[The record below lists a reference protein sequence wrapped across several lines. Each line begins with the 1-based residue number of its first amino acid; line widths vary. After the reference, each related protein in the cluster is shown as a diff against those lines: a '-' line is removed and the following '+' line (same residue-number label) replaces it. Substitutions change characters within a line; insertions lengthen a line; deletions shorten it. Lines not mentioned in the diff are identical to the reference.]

1 MDDTLR
7 LLVIADVH
15 FVGEARHECAIPA
28 RRAAFGLELV
38 QRAVAL
44 AHELRLAPDAVVLL
58 GDLVDNGGAEGAR
71 RDLEAVRD
79 AVAKLRAPVIA
90 VPGNHDGDRAQFES
104 VFAAAAAPLDIKG
117 CLVHPFADE
126 FDAHDRAE
134 RATGNTA
141 ALLDAARVGPSRRIV
156 AIQHNPVHPPI
167 EGDYPYMLT
176 NRAEVMRAYR
186 DAGVVLSLSG
196 HYHPGQDTTRV
207 DGVCY
212 ATCPSLCEPPHS
224 FAMAHV
230 GRDAVRVE
238 RHSLSVG
245 EGVPGAASI
254 EDFHCHTQFGYCANG
269 ITIERA
275 LERSR
280 MLGVRRQSFTEHA
293 GQLYLTPDDFWIA
306 AFLRDPDIWLRERAA
321 GRGRMGEYL
330 DTLARYRSGTV
341 GVGLEA
347 DCDGAGRV
355 MVAAEDLQGLDVLL
369 GAVHFLPEMAS
380 AHPDRSQVRREFM
393 HFTECLV
400 RGGVNVLAH
409 PFRLL
414 IGAGLPDPEDL
425 YDEVINL
432 LAAHGC
438 AAELNLHAHTCGP
451 EFYARC
457 MARGVKIALA
467 SDAHTLQE
475 VATLHGH
482 LHFLRQA
489 GATDAMLPQ
498 VLLRGSPRA

>member
-1 MDDTLR
+1 
-7 LLVIADVH
+7 
-15 FVGEARHECAIPA
+15 
-28 RRAAFGLELV
+28 
-38 QRAVAL
+38 
-44 AHELRLAPDAVVLL
+44 
-58 GDLVDNGGAEGAR
+58 
-71 RDLEAVRD
+71 
-79 AVAKLRAPVIA
+79 
-90 VPGNHDGDRAQFES
+90 
-104 VFAAAAAPLDIKG
+104 
-117 CLVHPFADE
+117 
-126 FDAHDRAE
+126 
-134 RATGNTA
+134 
-141 ALLDAARVGPSRRIV
+141 
-156 AIQHNPVHPPI
+156 
-167 EGDYPYMLT
+167 
-176 NRAEVMRAYR
+176 
-186 DAGVVLSLSG
+186 
-196 HYHPGQDTTRV
+196 
-207 DGVCY
+207 
-212 ATCPSLCEPPHS
+212 
-224 FAMAHV
+224 
-230 GRDAVRVE
+230 
-238 RHSLSVG
+238 
-245 EGVPGAASI
+245 
-254 EDFHCHTQFGYCANG
+254 
-269 ITIERA
+269 
-275 LERSR
+275 
-280 MLGVRRQSFTEHA
+280 
-293 GQLYLTPDDFWIA
+293 
-306 AFLRDPDIWLRERAA
+306 
-321 GRGRMGEYL
+321 MGEYL